1 VNCLPTWDGRTV
13 ICGCEWYHP
22 ITLVVLLMVAVILCE
37 QELSPAPRKLNN
49 TPHKTKGRGTSKISE
64 KKKGSGEKDISA
76 CADAAARSSGL
87 TSTRSFFRSHLICGD
102 APHIRAVAP
111 LLESYR

>member
-1 VNCLPTWDGRTV
+1 
-13 ICGCEWYHP
+13 
-22 ITLVVLLMVAVILCE
+22 MVAVILCE
-37 QELSPAPRKLNN
+37 QELKSNPQKTQYHSTQNQRERNRQNLRK
-49 TPHKTKGRGTSKISE
+49 E
-64 KKKGSGEKDISA
+64 KGSGEKDISA

>member
-1 VNCLPTWDGRTV
+1 V

-37 QELSPAPRKLNN
+37 QELKSNPQKTQYHSTQNQRERTRQNLRK
-49 TPHKTKGRGTSKISE
+49 E
-64 KKKGSGEKDISA
+64 KGSGEKDISA

>member
-1 VNCLPTWDGRTV
+1 
-13 ICGCEWYHP
+13 
-22 ITLVVLLMVAVILCE
+22 
-37 QELSPAPRKLNN
+37 
-49 TPHKTKGRGTSKISE
+49 
-64 KKKGSGEKDISA
+64 
-76 CADAAARSSGL
+76 L